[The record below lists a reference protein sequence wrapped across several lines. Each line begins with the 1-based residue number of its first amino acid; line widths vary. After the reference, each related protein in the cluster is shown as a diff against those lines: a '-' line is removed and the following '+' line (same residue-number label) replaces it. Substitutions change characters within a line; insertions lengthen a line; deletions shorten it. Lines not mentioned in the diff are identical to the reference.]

1 MDTIQIRQKLHKLI
15 EDAGQEKLEAFYE
28 ALCSIDKPA
37 VFWWED
43 KNVLRELDSRIE
55 SWVEEKEAVYTLE
68 DIDREIAIRKSELK
82 K

>member
-43 KNVLRELDSRIE
+43 KNVLRDRILGRRKGSRLHLGR
-55 SWVEEKEAVYTLE
+55 Y
-68 DIDREIAIRKSELK
+68 
-82 K
+82 